1 MKSTYSVYNALYFHY
16 ENINVCVCERVFT
29 APRDMKFLDPPLNIE
44 GDMDGLIIYIDRK
57 LAVDY
62 KGN

>member
-1 MKSTYSVYNALYFHY
+1 MLSTFTTKTSMCVC
-16 ENINVCVCERVFT
+16 VCVCERVFT
-29 APRDMKFLDPPLNIE
+29 APQVMKFLDPPLNIE

>member
-1 MKSTYSVYNALYFHY
+1 MLSTFTTKTSM
-16 ENINVCVCERVFT
+16 CVCERVFT
-29 APRDMKFLDPPLNIE
+29 APQVMKFLDPLLNIE